1 MMNRFEFGIMVA
13 SLREDMRWT
22 QLELAEKS
30 GVDVSAIS
38 NIERGARRTL
48 LKDNMLLKLADGLQ
62 LTTMERQEFLCAA
75 SGVSESDTVRK
86 ENLRAKIHFDP
97 AVFLKELGGYIGCI
111 PVPALVT
118 DSFCDIL
125 LANQCA
131 LEYYNTPATLIND
144 AHHVVGG
151 YNMMR
156 YVFHAD
162 STFQDGI
169 KDDQWEIHALI
180 NLRYFRKR
188 TMRVRSKPY
197 FSILL
202 NELFNNKNY
211 PSFER
216 YWRKMLFES
225 YDYYSAPMGKP
236 DPDNTNAVVGLES
249 QLAVT
254 PWGELYLQQ
263 LLPMNKKT
271 SKRFEKIMD
280 KVGEGVTLFAPFPD
294 RQKQ

>member
-1 MMNRFEFGIMVA
+1 MDRFEFGILVA

-30 GVDVSAIS
+30 GVEVSAIS
-38 NIERGARRTL
+38 NIERGARRAL
-48 LKDNMLLKLADGLQ
+48 LKDNLLLKLADGLQ
-62 LTTMERQEFLCAA
+62 LTTMERQEFLFAS
-75 SGVSESDTVRK
+75 SGVPESSKVRK
-86 ENLRAKIHFDP
+86 ESLRARTRFDP
-97 AVFLKELGGYIGCI
+97 AAFLKELGEHIGCLT
-111 PVPALVT
+111 VPALVT

-131 LEYYNTPATLIND
+131 FEYYNTPTVLTND
-144 AHHVVGG
+144 ASQVVGG
-151 YNMMR
+151 FNMMR

-162 STFQDGI
+162 STFQDSI
-169 KDDQWEIHALI
+169 KSDKWEMQALI
-180 NLRYFRKR
+180 NLRYFRRR

-197 FSILL
+197 FPILL
-202 NELFNNKNY
+202 RELLNNKSY

-225 YDYYSAPMGKP
+225 FDYYSAPIEKQ
-236 DPDNTNAVVGLES
+236 DPDDANAVVGLES

-254 PWGELYLQQ
+254 QCGELFLQQ
-263 LLPMNKKT
+263 LQPMNRKT

-280 KVGEGVTLFAPFPD
+280 KVGEGCIQLSPFPD
-294 RQKQ
+294 KRKL

>member
-1 MMNRFEFGIMVA
+1 MDRFEFGMLVA

-62 LTTMERQEFLCAA
+62 LTTMERQEFLFAA
-75 SGVSESDTVRK
+75 SGVSEADAVRK
-86 ENLRAKIHFDP
+86 EDHRARIHFNP
-97 AVFLKELGGYIGCI
+97 ADFLKELGEHIGCI
-111 PVPALVT
+111 AVPALVT
-118 DSFCDIL
+118 DAFCDIL
-125 LANQCA
+125 LANRFA
-131 LEYYNTPATLIND
+131 LEYYNAPPVLMQD
-144 AHHVVGG
+144 ANNIVGG
-151 YNMMR
+151 YNTMR

-162 STFQDGI
+162 STFQDMI
-169 KDDQWEIHALI
+169 KDQDWEMQALI
-180 NLRYFRKR
+180 NLRYFRRR

-197 FSILL
+197 FSTLL
-202 NELFNNKNY
+202 KELLNNKNY

-225 YDYYSAPMGKP
+225 FDYYSAPIEKP
-236 DPDNTNAVVGLES
+236 DPDNLNAVVGLES

-254 PWGELYLQQ
+254 PFGELYLQQ
-263 LLPMNKKT
+263 MLPMNKKT
-271 SKRFEKIMD
+271 SKRFEEITA
-280 KVGEGVTLFAPFPD
+280 KVGEGYVQFAPFPD
-294 RQKQ
+294 KRKQ

>member
-1 MMNRFEFGIMVA
+1 MNRFEFGMLVA

-30 GVDVSAIS
+30 GLDVSVIS

-62 LTTMERQEFLCAA
+62 LTTMERQEFLFAA
-75 SGVSESDTVRK
+75 SGVPESDAVRK
-86 ENLRAKIHFDP
+86 GNHHARIHFDP
-97 AVFLKELGGYIGCI
+97 ESFLREQGEHIGCI
-111 PVPALVT
+111 ALPILVI

-125 LANQCA
+125 LANHFA
-131 LEYYNTPATLIND
+131 LEYYNTPVTLMKD
-144 AHHVVGG
+144 ADDVVGG

-156 YVFHAD
+156 YVFHAR
-162 STFQDGI
+162 STFQDGY
-169 KDDQWEIHALI
+169 KEDEWEIQALV
-180 NLRYFRKR
+180 NLRHFRKR

-202 NELFNNKNY
+202 KELLNNKNY

-225 YDYYSAPMGKP
+225 FDYYSAPIGKP
-236 DPDNTNAVVGLES
+236 DPDNDNAVVGLES
-249 QLAVT
+249 HLAVT
-254 PWGELYLQQ
+254 PYGELFLQK

-271 SKRFEKIMD
+271 SKRFEEIMT
-280 KVGEGVTLFAPFPD
+280 KVGEGYMPFAPFPD
-294 RQKQ
+294 KQKQ

>member
-1 MMNRFEFGIMVA
+1 MNRFEFGILVA

-62 LTTMERQEFLCAA
+62 LTTMERQEFLFAA
-75 SGVSESDTVRK
+75 SGVTESDAVRK
-86 ENLRAKIHFDP
+86 ENHRAKIHFNP
-97 AVFLKELGGYIGCI
+97 ADFLKEMGEHIGRL
-111 PVPALVT
+111 PVPSLVT

-125 LANQCA
+125 LANRFA
-131 LEYYNTPATLIND
+131 LEYYNTPASLMKSVNT
-144 AHHVVGG
+144 VVGG
-151 YNMMR
+151 YNMIR
-156 YVFHAD
+156 YVFHTD
-162 STFQDGI
+162 STFQDSI
-169 KDDQWEIHALI
+169 EVDRWDMQALV
-180 NLRYFRKR
+180 NLRHFRRR
-188 TMRVRSKPY
+188 TIRVRSKPY
-197 FSILL
+197 FSTLL
-202 NELFNNKNY
+202 KEFLNNKNY

-225 YDYYSAPMGKP
+225 FDYYSAPIEKP
-236 DPDNTNAVVGLES
+236 ESEDANAVVGIES

-254 PWGELYLQQ
+254 PYGELYLQQ

-271 SKRFEKIMD
+271 SKRFEEISA
-280 KVGEGVTLFAPFPD
+280 KVGEGYLPFAPFPD
-294 RQKQ
+294 KQKQ

>member
-1 MMNRFEFGIMVA
+1 MNRFEFGILVA

-38 NIERGARRTL
+38 NIERGARKTL

-62 LTTMERQEFLCAA
+62 LTTMERQEFLFAS
-75 SGVSESDTVRK
+75 SGVSESDAVRK
-86 ENLRAKIHFDP
+86 ENHHARMHFDP
-97 AVFLKELGGYIGCI
+97 ESFLREQGEYIGCI
-111 PVPALVT
+111 ALPILVT
-118 DSFCDIL
+118 DAFCDIL
-125 LANQCA
+125 LANHFA
-131 LEYYNTPATLIND
+131 LEYYNTPATLLQD
-144 AHHVVGG
+144 ANNIVGG

-162 STFQDGI
+162 ATFQDGYGEI
-169 KDDQWEIHALI
+169 EWEQQALI
-180 NLRYFRKR
+180 NLRYFRRR

-202 NELFNNKNY
+202 RELLNNKNY

-225 YDYYSAPMGKP
+225 FDYYSTPMGKP
-236 DPDNTNAVVGLES
+236 GSDNGNALVGIES

-254 PWGELYLQQ
+254 PYGELFMQK
-263 LLPMNKKT
+263 LLPMNDKT
-271 SKRFEKIMD
+271 CQRFEKIRA
-280 KVGEGVTLFAPFPD
+280 KVEEGYVQFAPFPD
-294 RQKQ
+294 KRKQ